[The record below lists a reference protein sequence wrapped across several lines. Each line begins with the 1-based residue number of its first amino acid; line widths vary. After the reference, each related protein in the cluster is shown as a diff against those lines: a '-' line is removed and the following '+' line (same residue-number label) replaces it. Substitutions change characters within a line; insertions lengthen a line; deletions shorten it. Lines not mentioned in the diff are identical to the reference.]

1 MKKII
6 FTVTM
11 IVFGLSL
18 FAEIDFNGFVRNYTG
33 ILLNDN
39 HDYSILQNTFDLN
52 ISQNGSKIAF
62 KANPY
67 LNQYSDD
74 DLTLGLREAYMDMYF
89 EKMDLRIG
97 KQQIIWGKADGVF
110 ITDIISPKDMSEFLL
125 PDFSEIRLGITS
137 LKADYYF
144 GDNTFEF
151 VWVPSFTSTIM
162 PDENSIWRP
171 KMSFPV
177 NPNWNFSKKDVEKN
191 LENSELFAKFSA
203 MSSAIDFEFMG
214 AYMWDDDPAMDIKPT
229 IDPTTHQISSLI
241 VTPQHHRLSV
251 TGGSFSTTVG
261 DFVIR
266 GEGAYYFGKYFSTD
280 NLTVNDGLLEKD
292 YLHYLLGIDTSLWD
306 IKLSSQFVQQAILDY
321 DDSIKND
328 EFDNTVTF
336 LASETFLRETLRT
349 ELFAYIGLNDEDA
362 LIRPKLI
369 YNFADGFDITVGAN
383 IFTGNKGKFG
393 QYDNNDMIFSKIK
406 YSF

>member
-6 FTVTM
+6 VTVTM

-33 ILLNDN
+33 ILMNDN

-52 ISQNGSKIAF
+52 ISQNSGKIAF

-67 LNQYSDD
+67 LNQYSDN

-137 LKADYYF
+137 LKADYYL

-151 VWVPSFTSTIM
+151 VWVPNFTPTIM

-177 NPNWNFSKKDVEKN
+177 NPNWDFSKKDVEKN
-191 LENSELFAKFSA
+191 LENSEVFAKFSA

-292 YLHYLLGIDTSLWD
+292 YLHYLLGIDTSLWN

-336 LASETFLRETLRT
+336 LASKTFLRETLRT

-362 LIRPKLI
+362 LIRPKVI
-369 YNFADGFDITVGAN
+369 YDFSDGFDIIFGVN

>member
-6 FTVTM
+6 VTVTM
-11 IVFGLSL
+11 IIFGLSL

-52 ISQNGSKIAF
+52 ISQNSSKIAF

-137 LKADYYF
+137 LKADYYL

-151 VWVPSFTSTIM
+151 VWVPNFTPTIM

-177 NPNWNFSKKDVEKN
+177 NPNWDFSKKDVEKN
-191 LENSELFAKFSA
+191 LENSEVFAKFSA

-292 YLHYLLGIDTSLWD
+292 YLHYLLGIDTSLWN

-321 DDSIKND
+321 DYSIKND

-336 LASETFLRETLRT
+336 LASKTFLRETLRT

-362 LIRPKLI
+362 LIRPKVI
-369 YNFADGFDITVGAN
+369 YDFSDGFDIIFGVN

-393 QYDNNDMIFSKIK
+393 QYDDNDMIFSKIK